1 MRFSKKIKFFI
12 EGMNMFL
19 DKGTIGTCY
28 VSVGEAEDGVPY
40 MVLSLSR
47 LPIWDGDFIK
57 IYDNDSTAIVEL
69 TGVKTDRLYKSI
81 KYDEFIKILVTAN
94 IEDMSS
100 DIVFNIYHDILA
112 YRRAYIARETTDIA
126 RAVDKYNARKFLNEY
141 RNLILNTN
149 AYGASEEEKAPY
161 LRFIDGEKG
170 AFSVLNEL

>member
-12 EGMNMFL
+12 EGMNMPL
-19 DKGTIGTCY
+19 DKDITGTCY
-28 VSVGEAEDGVPY
+28 VSIGEGDNGVY

-47 LPIWDGDFIK
+47 IPIWDGDFIK

-69 TGVKTDRLYKSI
+69 TGVKTDRLYKAI

-94 IEDMSS
+94 IEDMNPENIF
-100 DIVFNIYHDILA
+100 DIYHDILA
-112 YRRAYIARETTDIA
+112 YRHAYIARETTDIT

-141 RNLILNTN
+141 RNLIINTN
-149 AYGASEEEKAPY
+149 GYGTSEEEKAPY

-170 AFSVLNEL
+170 AFSVLREL